1 MKKKVFLILFL
12 IIILMANLSFASYS
26 TVSMTV
32 VEEPVCTIEIR
43 DNSKFEKKLV
53 EKNLTNKELTLQLQV
68 TNEEIADKLTGEAM
82 IVIDNSRSM
91 TDTVLGDTTR
101 RDLVFESAKTL
112 VSNLLQDNTA
122 LNVGIVSFSSNSD
135 TSKEGTLE
143 DAFLISEMSNDVTTL
158 TNAISNIQTNGARTD
173 LDAGIQLATQYFTD
187 NATNKYMIVL
197 TDGVP
202 NIAVNYDGSYYSD
215 DVISKTRQTLINTTN
230 NGIQLFTMLT
240 GIADENFVPIGD
252 KSYGEIISEVF
263 GSQESPTAGNFYYV
277 TDDMIEETITNTI
290 YEDLIPTDKTFTDF
304 TIVDYFPQEII
315 DNFEFAYVSNATHGN
330 ISAQVDPTT
339 NSITWTIPELAI
351 GETATVQYTLKLKE
365 DFDSSIVNKILDT
378 NERVDISYTD
388 PNGATQEKTSDVTP
402 KLRLTEPPAVLPAAG
417 KTILIK
423 FVVLASGLLVFS
435 LIKLAILNK
444 KMN

>member
-1 MKKKVFLILFL
+1 MKKKIFLILFL
-12 IIILMANLSFASYS
+12 IIILMANFSFASYS

-32 VEEPVCTIEIR
+32 VEEPVCTIEIG
-43 DNSKFEKKLV
+43 DNSKFEKRLV
-53 EKNLTNKELTLQLQV
+53 SKDLTNKEVTLQLQV
-68 TNEEIADKLTGEAM
+68 TNEEVADKLTGEAM
-82 IVIDNSRSM
+82 IVIDNSESM
-91 TDTVLGDTTR
+91 TEEISGTTR

-290 YEDLIPTDKTFTDF
+290 YEDLIPTDKTFTNF

-388 PNGATQEKTSDVTP
+388 PNGATQGKTSDVTP

-417 KTILIK
+417 KTILIA

>member
-1 MKKKVFLILFL
+1 MKKKIFLILFL
-12 IIILMANLSFASYS
+12 IIILMANFSFASYS

-32 VEEPVCTIEIR
+32 VEEPVCTIEIG
-43 DNSKFEKKLV
+43 DNSKFEKRLV
-53 EKNLTNKELTLQLQV
+53 SKDLTNKEVTLQLQV
-68 TNEEIADKLTGEAM
+68 TNEEVADKLTGEAM
-82 IVIDNSRSM
+82 IVIDNSESM
-91 TDTVLGDTTR
+91 TEEISGTTR

-215 DVISKTRQTLINTTN
+215 DVISKTRQTLINTIN

-417 KTILIK
+417 KTILIA